1 MLLAALVVGA
11 LAAYAYG
18 LRAGAWAA
26 GATLALFVLA
36 AMFPPA
42 TWPVYA
48 AVGVGVAATSN
59 AAAKR
64 GPHAQ
69 ARRAFDVAR
78 ATYRRWRGGRR

>member
-18 LRAGAWAA
+18 PRAGAWAA
-26 GATLALFVLA
+26 GITLALFVVA
-36 AMFPPA
+36 AMIPAA

-48 AVGVGVAATSN
+48 AVGVGVAATSS
-59 AAAKR
+59 AAARR

-69 ARRAFDVAR
+69 ARRALDLAR
-78 ATYRRWRGGRR
+78 ATVRRWRGRR